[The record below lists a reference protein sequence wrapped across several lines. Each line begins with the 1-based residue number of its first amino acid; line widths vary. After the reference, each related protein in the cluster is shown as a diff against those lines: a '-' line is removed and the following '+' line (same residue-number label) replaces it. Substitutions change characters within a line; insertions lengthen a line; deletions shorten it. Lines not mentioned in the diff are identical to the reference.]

1 MENEIEAVVS
11 ASARS
16 LAAMWRHLGM
26 ANCAD
31 QIEAHLES
39 EFPDLAQWDLIH
51 AVNAAMDE
59 EFPAFA

>member
-1 MENEIEAVVS
+1 MENDPVVA

-16 LAAMWRHLGM
+16 LAVQWRHLGM

-39 EFPDLAQWDLIH
+39 EFPDLAQWDLID
-51 AVNAAMDE
+51 AVNTAMDE

>member
-1 MENEIEAVVS
+1 MDPIII

-16 LAAMWRHLGM
+16 LAAYWRPLGM

-39 EFPDLAQWDLIH
+39 EFPELGQADLIEV
-51 AVNAAMDE
+51 VNAAMDE